1 MTGIVE
7 ESLARARR
15 NYPQVQFT
23 ASLEPRIVEGVP
35 ERLGRAINNL
45 LDNAARH
52 SPPQGI
58 VDVLLDS
65 GGLRVR
71 DHGAGVD
78 EQDLPYVFDRFFRG
92 ANSRG
97 KQGSGLG
104 LAIVR
109 QVAEQHGGTV
119 SAANAAD
126 GGAIFT
132 LQLPSEPA
140 TDVDDGDGLGSAL
153 RQGHGAGGRATRAC
167 RATMNRL
174 RSCQNRNA

>member
-1 MTGIVE
+1 
-7 ESLARARR
+7 
-15 NYPQVQFT
+15 VQFT
-23 ASLEPRIVEGVP
+23 ASLERRIVEGVP
-35 ERLGRAINNL
+35 ERLGRAVNNL

-52 SPPQGI
+52 SSPQGV

-109 QVAEQHGGTV
+109 QVAEQQGGTV

-126 GGAIFT
+126 GGAIFM

-140 TDVDDGDGLGSAL
+140 SDTDDDDDFGPDAPSTAL
-153 RQGHGAGGRATRAC
+153 ADAADAPHEPAARP
-167 RATMNRL
+167 
-174 RSCQNRNA
+174 